1 MTLSNK
7 LLSKLFETTNP
18 SGASC
23 LSRCLIYKVHT
34 ARSAAGLYLST
45 LSSLCQALFSSFF
58 QNFFHANRFGP
69 RQLLPQRFCIL
80 AHPPAFVKNFF
91 RLFPNLFVPHS
102 AAGRS
107 LRCPRGQLGYNTTP
121 ASLCQLLFSNFFI
134 FFHIAPFLVDF
145 PAFCPEKSTIG
156 GHLPIKFPLA
166 EQQRM

>member
-58 QNFFHANRFGP
+58 QNLFRANRFGP

-91 RLFPNLFVPHS
+91 RLFQIFLFLTLLP
-102 AAGRS
+102 AARCVVLADS
-107 LRCPRGQLGYNTTP
+107 LAIIPL
-121 ASLCQLLFSNFFI
+121 SLPFVNSFFQI
-134 FFHIAPFLVDF
+134 FLDFF
-145 PAFCPEKSTIG
+145 PAFSARSEERRVGKECSEPC
-156 GHLPIKFPLA
+156 
-166 EQQRM
+166 